1 MTVTEKSVPLYTHH
15 QKHNTPT
22 MGDVGHGLYR
32 RPWWS
37 VARSGAMRVIF
48 TSWAT
53 PGTLGL
59 FYFARGGEFYNTFD
73 QCTLKRIFANMGY
86 VRHGLCH
93 RLWLSAARS
102 GAIHLLDASCAMSG
116 TFGLFHFALWGLLG
130 VLKCDPSKKEKGRV
144 PWPLMATV

>member
-1 MTVTEKSVPLYTHH
+1 MTEKSVPLYTHH

-22 MGDVGHGLYR
+22 MGNVDHGLYR

-37 VARSGAMRVIF
+37 VPRSGAMRVIF

-53 PGTLGL
+53 PGMLGL

-73 QCTLKRIFANMGY
+73 QCTLKQIFANMGY
-86 VRHGLCH
+86 IRHGLCRH
-93 RLWLSAARS
+93 LWLSAAHS
-102 GAIHLLDASCAMSG
+102 CAIHLLNASCATWG
-116 TFGLFHFALWGLLG
+116 TFGLFHFALWGLLRAS
-130 VLKCDPSKKEKGRV
+130 KCDPSKKEKGRV